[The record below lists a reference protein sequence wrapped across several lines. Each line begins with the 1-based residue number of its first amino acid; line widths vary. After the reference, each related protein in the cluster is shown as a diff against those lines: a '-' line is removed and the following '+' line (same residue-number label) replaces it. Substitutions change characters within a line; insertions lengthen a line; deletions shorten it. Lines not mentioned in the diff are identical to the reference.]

1 MAAFIQDDY
10 RATSRLTINIGVRY
24 ELGTVWADANNQ
36 LGNFDPNSPTGFVQV
51 GDGIT
56 APYNPDHRDWSPR
69 AGFAW
74 DVFGNQKTV
83 IRAGVGMLYEFVP
96 SSAFLNSGGNAVGL
110 GKVPTGAAICT
121 NGNCV
126 AGTGNIAAATINP
139 LTTGMTTGWQSNTLP
154 TPAIPGRPYFPALSP
169 AGT

>member
-1 MAAFIQDDY
+1 MGDAVRDVHTNHFAAFFQDDY
-10 RATSRLTINIGVRY
+10 RATPRLTINLGVRY
-24 ELGTVWADANNQ
+24 ELGTVWSDANNQ

-69 AGFAW
+69 LGFAW

-83 IRAGVGMLYEFVP
+83 IRAGAGLLYEFVP

-110 GKVPTGAAICT
+110 GKVPTGAVFAS
-121 NGNCV
+121 
-126 AGTGNIAAATINP
+126 AGLAYAGIR
-139 LTTGMTTGWQSNTLP
+139 QHR
-154 TPAIPGRPYFPALSP
+154 GRNHQPPRYGSCNSWMAE
-169 AGT
+169 